1 MSSSRSVASARARR
15 ASENPQPTL
24 KPSQQVK
31 PSSQQSQ
38 YQSKTNNGEPQM
50 KPFQPQQ
57 SSIENK
63 LSVSDAFALVTI
75 RLGRLELLVQK
86 WQAAGVNPG
95 SGAGTTAPLSTD
107 TNNNTLVKSLV
118 SRMDDLERDV
128 KAGVSSA
135 EFDDELTI
143 LSNQYAQLQTELREA
158 KDTIFKLQMM
168 TLDTS
173 QKIMNMMMSKGS
185 VVPDVAKKE
194 EPSETTASASVTS
207 ETNAE
212 ALETETQVESA

>member
-50 KPFQPQQ
+50 KPYQPQQ

-95 SGAGTTAPLSTD
+95 SGAGTTAPSSTD

-212 ALETETQVESA
+212 ALETEAQVESA